1 MKKVQPPVCF
11 SPEDINVLGRLINN
25 ISFVGSQLLAITR
38 PELYQ
43 HARANLKTIQRDFGE
58 FIKRLD
64 ALGTQTN
71 DIRVARLLEDIEE
84 TPLDAAGILTLVNQ
98 CFQAVAFLS
107 HCLVVGASVLS
118 QEPLA
123 VHPAGWRSD
132 PSLKWHNPGSYIIDK
147 AANEAVT
154 AAHPHEGR
162 NRCDRGS
169 PTLQYCRWRM
179 T

>member
-38 PELYQ
+38 PE
-43 HARANLKTIQRDFGE
+43 LKTIQRDFGE

-123 VHPAGWRSD
+123 VHPPVGA
-132 PSLKWHNPGSYIIDK
+132 PILH
-147 AANEAVT
+147 
-154 AAHPHEGR
+154 
-162 NRCDRGS
+162 
-169 PTLQYCRWRM
+169 
-179 T
+179 